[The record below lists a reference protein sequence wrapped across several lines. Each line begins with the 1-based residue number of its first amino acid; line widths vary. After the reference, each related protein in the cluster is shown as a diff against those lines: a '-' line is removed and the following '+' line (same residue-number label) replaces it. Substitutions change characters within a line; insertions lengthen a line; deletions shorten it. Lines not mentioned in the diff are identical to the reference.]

1 MFNRSISQ
9 YCDTDEV
16 RCVRFYRKLPTAR
29 NFNQVHVFS
38 IYSVQSSENVFQL
51 SSRAAALR
59 WILRSSSVLYS
70 HLLLCHSVFT
80 YVNRMDDPYSL
91 LFLMQLFFSVVSFQ
105 SVLRNRSKIESI
117 VEEICRCSNS
127 HVQLCLQNLSKV
139 LFLLWV
145 LVSS

>member
-1 MFNRSISQ
+1 MSSYSHVDHATSTTLAVRSSAWFKYMDAILM
-9 YCDTDEV
+9 TNG
-16 RCVRFYRKLPTAR
+16 L
-29 NFNQVHVFS
+29 
-38 IYSVQSSENVFQL
+38 NVFKL
-51 SSRAAALR
+51 SGKAATLR

-105 SVLRNRSKIESI
+105 SVLRNRAKIEGI

-127 HVQLCLQNLSKV
+127 HLQLCLQNLSKV

-145 LVSS
+145 LVSRKNY